1 MRTKRTV
8 LFILGLGLA
17 LACAPTPHP
26 DRDAV
31 LATVQ
36 GLFDAMLAGDGAAA
50 AALFTPDARL
60 IVFPR
65 DGAGGS
71 PNLVPA
77 ADFAANL
84 TAAPGELLEEMF
96 DPEVRIDGD
105 MAMVWAPYDFHL
117 GGEFSHCGVD
127 LVDLAR
133 IDGQWLILSIA
144 YTRQTED
151 CPDRAVARSPSY

>member
-1 MRTKRTV
+1 MHAKRDV

-17 LACAPTPHP
+17 LACAPPSHP

-36 GLFDAMLAGDGAAA
+36 GLFDAMEAGDAAAA

-60 IVFPR
+60 IAFAR

-71 PNLVPA
+71 PNMVPA
-77 ADFAANL
+77 ADFAASL
-84 TAAPGELLEEMF
+84 TSAAGELLEEMF

-105 MAMVWAPYDFHL
+105 MAMVWAPYDFHR

-133 IDGQWLILSIA
+133 IDGQWLILSIT

-151 CPDRAVARSPSY
+151 CPERAGGGSTSY